1 MADKMRSPYNKGI
14 LKAKPELRPP
24 DQKNI
29 DNSNLKAIPL
39 MNFVMVKVS
48 RPYLGF
54 SVIF

>member
-1 MADKMRSPYNKGI
+1 MADKTRSPYNKGI